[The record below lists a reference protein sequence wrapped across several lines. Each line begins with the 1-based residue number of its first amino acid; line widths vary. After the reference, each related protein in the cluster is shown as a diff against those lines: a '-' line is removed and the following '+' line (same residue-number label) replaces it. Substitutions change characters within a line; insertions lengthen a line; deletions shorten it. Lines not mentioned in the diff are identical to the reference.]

1 MGCRIHT
8 LSLRGIALSA
18 PRSIVP
24 VGREPNV
31 TLIVDVQ
38 GSGRVAARTCWGPH
52 GKLQE
57 ICYYSESRPRRSTLG
72 AMAIAL
78 GRAS

>member
-1 MGCRIHT
+1 MPDPHFILAGYYFRP
-8 LSLRGIALSA
+8 LDQN
-18 PRSIVP
+18 VP
-24 VGREPNV
+24 VKREPNV
-31 TLIVDVQ
+31 TLIVNVQ

-52 GKLQE
+52 GKRQE
-57 ICYYSESRPRRSTLG
+57 ICCYSESQPRRSTLG